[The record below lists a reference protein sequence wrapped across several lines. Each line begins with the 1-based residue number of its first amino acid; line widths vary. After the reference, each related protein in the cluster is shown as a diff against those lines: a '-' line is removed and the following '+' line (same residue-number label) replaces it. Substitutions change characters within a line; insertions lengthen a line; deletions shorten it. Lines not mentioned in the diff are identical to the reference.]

1 MAAKIA
7 SGISAVWSHPLARV
21 GVGVLWLG
29 CLAATL
35 FSLVGAMWAW
45 SSSGFNPAALVAP
58 LGISWL
64 TGWVMVAAATLL
76 MAKRSREPVSVLFSL
91 TFLALAN
98 IGMRDAWIQ
107 VEWYESD
114 QVFDT
119 AWLVLLLLAIPAL
132 PSGHYRPRWLIW
144 SLLVAPIAGLSIAPI
159 PGLPGFYLYPE
170 QFDAARFALLLVAIG
185 TVFLRFRYTPRGL
198 ERQQLKWASL
208 GLSAGMILYAAS
220 FGIRMAQASPLGST
234 PFMLEGYDAL
244 AYAQAVLTTVAFLLM
259 ALGVLVCLMDYRLND
274 ADAAIARSA
283 GYATVAGGMALFWAV
298 AAVWIDEGMKA
309 LVGGENEGLATTIS
323 TVLVLL
329 MLNPAQ
335 TRIMSWTERTFLRAL
350 VRLQELPAR
359 LVRWQ
364 HEDDPRRVAEAT
376 LSAVVDGVNA
386 QYGAVVAYDGAG
398 LPWVIAAHDVD
409 AEVALM
415 GLDGPDSIA
424 FPQRV
429 SLDDGPDHVGWLLIG
444 PRTDGARYS
453 ADERAAIN
461 MVVDPLSDA
470 IRHSLRRNQRHSVL
484 LRSLEDVE
492 ARLAR
497 MEAMG
502 NGSSQKS
509 AAG

>member
-1 MAAKIA
+1 MAASFA
-7 SGISAVWSHPLARV
+7 SRVSAVWSHSLTRVVIGLVWLA
-21 GVGVLWLG
+21 G
-29 CLAATL
+29 LAATL

-45 SSSGFNPAALVAP
+45 TPSGMNLSVFIAP
-58 LGISWL
+58 LGIGWF

-76 MAKRSREPVSVLFSL
+76 ILKRSREPVAVLFSL

-98 IGMRDAWIQ
+98 IGMRDAWIE
-107 VEWYESD
+107 VGWFESD

-132 PSGHYRPRWLIW
+132 PTGRYRPRWLVW
-144 SLLVAPIAGLSIAPI
+144 TLLLAPVAGLSIAPI
-159 PGLPGFYLYPE
+159 PGLPGSDLYPE
-170 QFDAARFALLLVAIG
+170 QFDAARFALLLAAIG

-208 GLSAGMILYAAS
+208 GLSAGMILYAAG
-220 FGIRMAQASPLGST
+220 FAIRMAQASPLGST

-244 AYAQAVLTTVAFLLM
+244 AYAQAVLTTLAFLLM

-283 GYATVAGGMALFWAV
+283 GYATVAGALALFWAV
-298 AAVWIDEGMKA
+298 AAVWIDEGMKM

-335 TRIMSWTERTFLRAL
+335 TRIMSWTERTFQRAL

-364 HEDDPRRVAEAT
+364 HEDDPRRVADAT
-376 LSAVVDGVNA
+376 LAAVIEGVNA
-386 QYGAVVAYDGAG
+386 QYGAVVAHDDAG
-398 LPWVIAAHDVD
+398 LPWVIASHEVD
-409 AEVALM
+409 ADVVLA
-415 GLDGPDSIA
+415 GVDAPDSIA

-444 PRTDGARYS
+444 PRSDGARYS
-453 ADERAAIN
+453 ADERAAVN

-470 IRHSLRRNQRHSVL
+470 IRHSARRNQRHAVL
-484 LRSLEDVE
+484 IRSIENME

-502 NGSSQKS
+502 DGSALKS
-509 AAG
+509 AAT